1 MRIVLEL
8 LTKNENE
15 MLSAP
20 IVIVSRPHYDKGSLH
35 IDTIS
40 NAVVGIFFFFAGLFV
55 FLARPRP
62 LTLLVVYS
70 NEGRQ

>member
-8 LTKNENE
+8 LTKNEND
-15 MLSAP
+15 MLSTP
-20 IVIVSRPHYDKGSLH
+20 IVIVSRPNYDKGSLH

-55 FLARPRP
+55 FLARP